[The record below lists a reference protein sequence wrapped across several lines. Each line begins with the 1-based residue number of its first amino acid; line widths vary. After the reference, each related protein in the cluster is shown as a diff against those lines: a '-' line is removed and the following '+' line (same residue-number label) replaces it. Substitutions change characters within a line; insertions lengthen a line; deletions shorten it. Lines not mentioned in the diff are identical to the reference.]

1 MQKAMKHEIKFISY
15 DGEYPNLC
23 SGTLT
28 LDIDGE
34 IVTFGYEY
42 GKVNY
47 PQFWY
52 SGGSCGFLG
61 CNYDETYC
69 NKGEWELDET
79 VLPDKYKN
87 IGKELIQVF
96 NKNVRWGCCGGC
108 L

>member
-1 MQKAMKHEIKFISY
+1 MKHEIKFISY

-23 SGTLT
+23 SDTLT

>member
-1 MQKAMKHEIKFISY
+1 MIKFIEY
-15 DGEYPNLC
+15 TGKYPNLC

-34 IVTFGYEY
+34 VVTFGYEC

-47 PQFWY
+47 PQFWH

-61 CNYDETYC
+61 RDYDETYC
-69 NKGEWELDET
+69 NNGEWELDKT

-96 NKNVRWGCCGGC
+96 NSNVRWGCCGGC
-108 L
+108 I

>member
-1 MQKAMKHEIKFISY
+1 MQKVMKHEIKFISY

-23 SGTLT
+23 SDTLT

>member
-1 MQKAMKHEIKFISY
+1 MKHEIKFISY

-34 IVTFGYEY
+34 VVTFGYKY
-42 GKVNY
+42 DKVNY
-47 PQFWY
+47 PQFWH

-61 CNYDETYC
+61 CDYDETYC
-69 NKGEWELDET
+69 NNEEWELDEAA
-79 VLPDKYKN
+79 LPAKYKN

-96 NKNVRWGCCGGC
+96 NNNVRWGCCGGC

>member
-1 MQKAMKHEIKFISY
+1 MKHEIKFISY